1 MPRISEALV
10 RRLFRNARAERW
22 DVPLEAFA
30 EALDRSAARAG
41 EGKTSAEIER
51 YLGSL
56 HLGDLALACA
66 CAAGHEAAWEYFV
79 LEYRP
84 ALYRAAEA
92 IDRSGSAR
100 ELADSL
106 YAELYGLRDRDG
118 ARQSLFRYF
127 HGRSSLATWLRAVLA
142 QRHVDVVRTHRRFE
156 PLPDEESAAAPVSR
170 GAPPD
175 ADRRRFLAMIQQ
187 ALAESVS
194 GLPPRDRLRLGCYY
208 AQEMTLAQIGRLL
221 HEHEGTVS
229 RHLSRTRRAIRDD
242 VERRLRDGYGLGD
255 REIEECFASVMDDV
269 GAIDLAEMLPA
280 GGDRKK
286 SRLDRSTNEGM
297 P

>member
-1 MPRISEALV
+1 MPRISDALV
-10 RRLFRNARAERW
+10 RRLFRKAGAERW
-22 DVPLEAFA
+22 DVSPEAFA
-30 EALDRSAARAG
+30 EALDRSVARACD
-41 EGKTSAEIER
+41 GKTSAEIER

-56 HLGDLALACA
+56 HLDDLALACA
-66 CAAGHEAAWEYFV
+66 CAAGHEAAWEHFV

-106 YAELYGLRDRDG
+106 YGELYGLRARHG

-127 HGRSSLATWLRAVLA
+127 HGRSSLSTWLRAILT
-142 QRHVDVVRTHRRFE
+142 QRHVDAVRTHRRFE
-156 PLPDEESAAAPVSR
+156 PLPDEESRAPASG

-175 ADRRRFLAMIQQ
+175 ADRRRFLTLIQQ
-187 ALAESVS
+187 ALAQSLA
-194 GLPPRDRLRLGCYY
+194 GLAPRDRLRLSCYY
-208 AQEMTLAQIGRLL
+208 AQDMTLAQIGRLL

-229 RHLSRTRRAIRDD
+229 RHLTRTRRAIRAD
-242 VERRLRDGYGLGD
+242 VEHRLRGEYGLGS
-255 REIEECFASVMDDV
+255 REIEECFASVVDDV
-269 GAIDLAEMLPA
+269 GALDVNEMLRA
-280 GGDRKK
+280 GEDRKK
-286 SRLDRSTNEGM
+286 PRLDRSTNEGM